1 MTTAVSIAFSIASAI
16 GKIKEGQAQ
25 EAMYKG
31 VAQGYEV
38 QAQYTRFNA
47 KQESLKHKKQAADVL
62 EATLMRMAS
71 INAAAGAGHMDP
83 FSGNPFGLRIRALNV
98 GGTNYAMSGLNET
111 LTRLTGEQQAKIQEY
126 HASRL
131 RLDGKQA
138 ASKGMMGAMMTL
150 AGGAFKAFQT
160 SIPTSTVPTT
170 GPGAFGGAGGV
181 AQPGGSMLAPVSGAG
196 GMPPSM
202 MPNYYG
208 TNLGGG
214 YWGT

>member
-1 MTTAVSIAFSIASAI
+1 MQAVQIAFAVASAI
-16 GKIKEGQAQ
+16 GKVKEGQAQ

-31 VAQGYEV
+31 IAQGYEV

-83 FSGNPFGLRIRALNV
+83 FTGNPFGLRIRALNV

-111 LTRLTGEQQAKIQEY
+111 LTRMTGEQQAKIQEY
-126 HASRL
+126 HASRM
-131 RLDGKQA
+131 RLAGKQA

-150 AGGAFKAFQT
+150 AGGAFKAYQT
-160 SIPTSTVPTT
+160 SIPGSAGPGSFVQPTST
-170 GPGAFGGAGGV
+170 FGGMSYAAQPIFSPKPGIGYFGNLAGGV
-181 AQPGGSMLAPVSGAG
+181 PM
-196 GMPPSM
+196 
-202 MPNYYG
+202 
-208 TNLGGG
+208 
-214 YWGT
+214 

>member
-1 MTTAVSIAFSIASAI
+1 MQAVQIAFAVASAI
-16 GKIKEGQAQ
+16 GKVKEGQAQ

-31 VAQGYEV
+31 MAQSYEV

-47 KQESLKHKKQAADVL
+47 KQESLKHKKQAADHL

-83 FSGNPFGLRIRALNV
+83 FTGNPFGLRIRALDV
-98 GGTNYAMSGLNET
+98 GGTNYAMSDLNET
-111 LTRLTGEQQAKIQEY
+111 LTRLTGEQQAKMQEY
-126 HASRL
+126 HASRM
-131 RLDGKQA
+131 RLAGKQA
-138 ASKGMMGAMMTL
+138 ARKGMMGAMMTL

-170 GPGAFGGAGGV
+170 GPGAFGGAGGF
-181 AQPGGSMLAPVSGAG
+181 AQPGGSMLAPVSGAA

-202 MPNYYG
+202 MPSYYG